1 MDQSITIKIA
11 GKEYSLK
18 ASSPEMEQCMR
29 LAAEDI
35 NKRLSVYNDKYPDK
49 QLEDKLAFVTLNETV
64 SKIHA
69 LKKADDLR
77 GELGTIQAELV
88 AYLDKETKK

>member
-18 ASSPEMEQCMR
+18 ASSPEMERCMR

-35 NKRLSVYNDKYPDK
+35 NKRLSAYDEKYPDK
-49 QLEDKLAFVTLNETV
+49 SLEDKLAFVTLNETV
-64 SKIHA
+64 SKITA
-69 LKKADDLR
+69 LGKLNALVNEVAGLT
-77 GELGTIQAELV
+77 GELE
-88 AYLDKETKK
+88 AYLSGIKQ

>member
-18 ASSPEMEQCMR
+18 ASSPEMERCMR

-35 NKRLSVYNDKYPDK
+35 NKRLSAYDEKYPDK
-49 QLEDKLAFVTLNETV
+49 RLEDKLAFVTLNETV
-64 SKIHA
+64 SKITAMGKLNA
-69 LKKADDLR
+69 LAAEVSGLAE
-77 GELGTIQAELV
+77 ELEV
-88 AYLDKETKK
+88 YLSGIKQ

>member
-18 ASSPEMEQCMR
+18 ASSPEMERCMR

-35 NKRLSVYNDKYPDK
+35 NKRLSAYDEKYPDK
-49 QLEDKLAFVTLNETV
+49 RLEDKLAFVTLNETV
-64 SKIHA
+64 SKITAMGKLNA
-69 LKKADDLR
+69 LATEVSGLAE
-77 GELGTIQAELV
+77 ELE
-88 AYLDKETKK
+88 AYLSGIKQ

>member
-18 ASSPEMEQCMR
+18 ASSPEMERCMR

-35 NKRLSVYNDKYPDK
+35 NKRLSAYDEKYPDK
-49 QLEDKLAFVTLNETV
+49 RLEDKLAFVTLNETV
-64 SKIHA
+64 SKITA
-69 LKKADDLR
+69 MGKLNVLATEVSGLAE
-77 GELGTIQAELV
+77 ELE
-88 AYLDKETKK
+88 AYLSGIKQ

>member
-18 ASSPEMEQCMR
+18 ASSPEMERCMR

-35 NKRLSVYNDKYPDK
+35 NKRLSAYDEKYPDK
-49 QLEDKLAFVTLNETV
+49 RLEDKLAFVTLNETV
-64 SKIHA
+64 SKITAMGKLNA
-69 LKKADDLR
+69 LATEVSGLAE
-77 GELGTIQAELV
+77 ELE
-88 AYLDKETKK
+88 AYLSGIKH

>member
-18 ASSPEMEQCMR
+18 ASSPEMERCMR

-35 NKRLSVYNDKYPDK
+35 NKRLSAYDEKYPDK
-49 QLEDKLAFVTLNETV
+49 RLEDKLAFVTLNETV
-64 SKIHA
+64 SKITATGKLNA
-69 LKKADDLR
+69 LATEVSGL
-77 GELGTIQAELV
+77 AEEV
-88 AYLDKETKK
+88 EAYLSGIKQ